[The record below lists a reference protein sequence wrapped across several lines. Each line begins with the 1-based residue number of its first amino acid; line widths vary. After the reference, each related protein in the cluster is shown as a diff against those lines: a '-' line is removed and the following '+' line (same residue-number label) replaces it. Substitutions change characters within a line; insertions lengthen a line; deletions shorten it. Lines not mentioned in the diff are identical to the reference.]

1 MTQEIKHKDW
11 CIGGNKGPC
20 NCGAVMTTQD
30 INRAFHEAA
39 GKCWHAPALNFRGY
53 CHKCGKTIT
62 KDKITGNIIRPDYR
76 DDPRLVIEVM
86 MERKD
91 WIKFLQYITNHCLS
105 GYAAINNFT
114 RDLIM
119 DRTGKLRD
127 LALEWINKQKGK
139 SDEK

>member
-1 MTQEIKHKDW
+1 MDAI
-11 CIGGNKGPC
+11 NKE
-20 NCGAVMTTQD
+20 
-30 INRAFHEAA
+30 FHELL
-39 GKCWHAPALNFRGY
+39 GRCWHEKDDVQY
-53 CHKCGKTIT
+53 WKCKKCGGGMSLVIYP
-62 KDKITGNIIRPDYR
+62 NYA

-114 RDLIM
+114 RDLIT

-127 LALEWINKQKGK
+127 LALEWIKQKGK
-139 SDEK
+139 SDG

>member
-1 MTQEIKHKDW
+1 MTQE
-11 CIGGNKGPC
+11 
-20 NCGAVMTTQD
+20 

-39 GKCWHAPALNFRGY
+39 GKCWHKRDWDRVGEILDTCVKSLP
-53 CHKCGKTIT
+53 CKKCGVEISMNYI
-62 KDKITGNIIRPDYR
+62 DPNYA